1 MNKTKYLKGPCS
13 HCRSNIEFPAELVGT
28 TIDCPHCGKPT
39 ELLLARPPEE
49 PSIPRKAIVWTSIAV
64 VILAAG
70 LVASLSA
77 LKRAQRWAARQK
89 EQASPSGTI
98 APAPGPTEETNIALN
113 QANSAATNDFQIS
126 PIALEKANGTS
137 LIYATGTVTN
147 PSDRQRFGVRVELEL
162 LDTDGNK
169 LGTAKDYAGVIE
181 PTAEWHFRALVV
193 ASKAAT
199 ARLASVKE
207 DQY

>member
-49 PSIPRKAIVWTSIAV
+49 PSIPRKAIVWTSIAI

-70 LVASLSA
+70 LVTSLSA

-89 EQASPSGTI
+89 EQAAATNMP
-98 APAPGPTEETNIALN
+98 APAPTEETNIALS
-113 QANSAATNDFQIS
+113 QTSSAATNNFQIS

-137 LIYATGTVTN
+137 LVHATGTVTN
-147 PSDRQRFGVRVELEL
+147 PSDRQRFGVRVELDL
-162 LDTDGNK
+162 LDGDGNK
-169 LGTAKDYAGVIE
+169 LGTAKDYAQVIE
-181 PTAEWHFRALVV
+181 PSAEWHFRALVV
-193 ASKAAT
+193 ASKAAS
-199 ARLASVKE
+199 ARLASIKE
-207 DQY
+207 DQ

>member
-49 PSIPRKAIVWTSIAV
+49 PSVPRKAIVWTSIAV

-77 LKRAQRWAARQK
+77 LKRAQRWAAREK
-89 EQASPSGTI
+89 EQAAATNMP
-98 APAPGPTEETNIALN
+98 APAPTEETNIALN
-113 QANSAATNDFQIS
+113 QTSPAATNNFQIS

-137 LIYATGTVTN
+137 LVHATGTVTN
-147 PSDRQRFGVRVELEL
+147 PSDRQRFGVRVELDL
-162 LDTDGNK
+162 LDADGNK
-169 LGTAKDYAGVIE
+169 LGTAKDYAQVIE
-181 PTAEWHFRALVV
+181 PSADWHFRALVV
-193 ASKAAT
+193 ASKAAS
-199 ARLASVKE
+199 ARLASIKE
-207 DQY
+207 DQ